1 MKSTTTLNLR
11 LACTAGALAM
21 MTAAPAATYAQ
32 DVSAEE
38 IIVTGSRIARDPNL
52 SAPVPVQ
59 YITGDEISTSGEFS
73 LVDVVNDIP
82 ALVGSTSSEQSI
94 DSGFALGTNVLNL
107 RGLGSNRTLV
117 LIDGRRS
124 VGGVEGS
131 AAVDISSI
139 PAAMVERVEVLTGG
153 ASAIYGADAVT
164 GVVNFI
170 LKENFEGLEIDGF
183 LGSNGHFDGE
193 QVSISATGG
202 RNFKNGRGNVTLSLT
217 ASRDKGLKY
226 HESESLLGGPASSGG
241 EWTNPDLRFQRGD
254 ISASATPNLARFFNF
269 NNTGEFSYGL
279 PIPTQEDFVTSYTSA
294 FSSAPTLNDAEIAI
308 LARSGISFAR
318 TVIDQPVF
326 SITSGTGYIIPGNPY
341 NFSGFDPET
350 PIDLDRNG
358 TPDCLDSFVGYNSSF
373 SASGFGVV
381 GGCWAVNDDGSIRP
395 IQDGLITGNFN
406 GGGGD
411 SVLGLSS
418 DYVLP
423 PEDRFSAYTT
433 ADYELT
439 PWATLFGEAS
449 YSYQKVQENVSPTS
463 FWDLLYG
470 APDNPFIPDA
480 FQAVAD
486 ANDGIAITIDPTTL
500 GNPLDTDERH
510 ILRLVGGVKGEVG
523 NGYKYEVAATYGQ
536 FKREAENQ
544 GRVIND
550 RFFAAI
556 DAVID
561 PATNAAT
568 CRSTLDETALPRT
581 TPFGI
586 PVYDGNALY
595 SFTPGAGSS
604 CVPLNIWAGSSG
616 VTQEALDFIIAPDPQ
631 EDLLQQTV
639 VSANLI
645 GDSSDFF
652 TLPAG
657 PVDFAVGAEYRK
669 EKSKV
674 KFSDLRLGV
683 LPEGSPNA
691 GQNINEVSTNSSLFF
706 RPNLGFSN
714 TFASDA
720 NYDVKEVFAEV
731 SVPVLQGAPFAEE
744 LRVDGAYRYS
754 DYSTIGD
761 TGTWKIGAEWVPVS
775 DIRFRGT
782 LSQAV
787 RAPNIG
793 ELFAPDQGT
802 TFRPSDPCSVS
813 NIANATAVDATDGAQ
828 IQANCITELEALGVD
843 PFDRT
848 DPANVV
854 YNFTDPLS
862 AAFGGIVG
870 GNSNLGQETAD
881 TITIGFVTRPSFL
894 PGFTLSA
901 DYWEVKIED
910 GIRSI
915 NAQDIVDTCSLTNAA
930 EFCDAYT
937 RNADPASAQFGGLN
951 SLTLRPINYSGFE
964 AAGIDFDAA
973 YSFEFK
979 GADIGLRVG
988 GTKNEKLVLFADIN
1002 DPDAE
1007 DPELGESGRPEW
1019 ILNTGVNFTYDRFNA
1034 GWSTQYLSEQTEV
1047 GVEIED
1053 LDTLFGP
1060 IGNAGDSLRHDI
1072 NLGFEIND
1080 QFNLYG
1086 GINNLTD
1093 EVPFRTSQAYPFSP
1107 RGRFVFIGAK
1117 YKL

>member
-1 MKSTTTLNLR
+1 MKSYKSLNLR

-21 MTAAPAATYAQ
+21 MTAAPVTTQAQ
-32 DVSAEE
+32 DVVVDE

-52 SAPVPVQ
+52 AAPVPVQ
-59 YITGDEISTSGEFS
+59 YISGDEISTSGEFS

-153 ASAIYGADAVT
+153 ASAVYGADAVT

-170 LKENFEGLEIDGF
+170 LKEDFEGLEIDGF
-183 LGSNGHFDGE
+183 LGANNNYDGE
-193 QVSISATGG
+193 QVSLSATGG
-202 RNFKNGRGNVTLSLT
+202 HNFENGRGNVTLSVT

-226 HESESLLGGPASSGG
+226 RESRSLVGGPASSGG
-241 EWTNPDLRFQRGD
+241 EWVNPDLKFQNGD
-254 ISASATPNLARFFNF
+254 ISASATPNLARFYNF
-269 NNTGEFSYGL
+269 DNTGLFSYGL
-279 PIPTQEDFVTSYTSA
+279 DIPTQEDFIADYTA
-294 FSSAPTLNDAEIAI
+294 EFGSAPTLNSAETAL
-308 LARSGISFAR
+308 LAQSGITFAR

-373 SASGFGVV
+373 SAAGFGVV
-381 GGCWAVNDDGSIRP
+381 GGCWTVNDDGSIRP
-395 IQDGLITGNFN
+395 IRDGVITGDFN

-411 SVLGLSS
+411 SVLGSRN
-418 DYVLP
+418 DYVLA
-423 PEDRFSAYTT
+423 PEDRFSAYAT

-439 PWATLFGEAS
+439 PWATVFGEAS
-449 YSYQKVQENVSPTS
+449 YSYQKIQENVAPTS

-470 APDNPFIPDA
+470 APDNPFIPDV
-480 FQAVAD
+480 FQGVAD

-500 GNPLDTDERH
+500 GNPIDTDERN
-510 ILRLVGGVKGEVG
+510 ILRLVGGIEGEFG

-536 FKREAENQ
+536 FKREADNQ
-544 GRVIND
+544 GSVIND

-561 PATNAAT
+561 PETNQAT
-568 CRSTLDETALPRT
+568 CRSTLDATALPRT

-586 PVYDGNALY
+586 PVYDGSGLY
-595 SFTPGAGSS
+595 SFTPGADSP
-604 CVPLNIWAGSSG
+604 CVPLNIWAGSAG

-639 VSANLI
+639 FSANLI

-674 KFSDLRLGV
+674 KFSDLRLGI
-683 LPEGSPNA
+683 LPEGSANA
-691 GQNINEVSTNSSLFF
+691 GQNIDEVSTNSSLFF
-706 RPNLGFSN
+706 RPNLDFSN
-714 TFASDA
+714 TFASNA
-720 NYDVKEVFAEV
+720 NYDVSEVFAEV
-731 SVPVLQGAPFAEE
+731 SVPVLEGAPFAEE

-754 DYSTIGD
+754 DYSTVGE
-761 TGTWKIGAEWVPVS
+761 TGTWKVGAEWAPVS
-775 DIRFRGT
+775 DLRFRGT

-793 ELFAPDQGT
+793 ELFAPNQGT

-813 NIANATAVDATDGAQ
+813 NIANATAVDAGEGSQ
-828 IQANCITELEALGVD
+828 IQSNCIAELEAIGVD

-848 DPANVV
+848 DPANPV

-862 AAFGGIVG
+862 AAFGGIIS
-870 GNSNLGQETAD
+870 GNPTLSEETAD
-881 TITIGFVTRPSFL
+881 TVTFGFVARPSFL
-894 PGFTLSA
+894 PGFTLTA
-901 DYWEVKIED
+901 DYWEVEIAD

-915 NAQDIVDTCSLTNAA
+915 NAQDVVDTCALTNAA

-937 RNADPASAQFGGLN
+937 RNEDSASAQFGGLN

-973 YSFEFK
+973 YSFDFK

-988 GTKNEKLVLFADIN
+988 GTQNRKLALFADIN

-1019 ILNTGVNFTYDRFNA
+1019 ILNTGVNVTYDRLSA

-1072 NLGFEIND
+1072 NVGFEVND

-1107 RGRFVFIGAK
+1107 RGRFIFMGAK
-1117 YKL
+1117 YKM